1 MIESAVLGVRYG
13 DRATNL
19 PVAAVAARCQCRS
32 IDLRQSFI
40 FQFEKFLYSL
50 TGTFLEE
57 LDHYFAPF
65 SQSRSIRK
73 VWQSQLA
80 FVLSSHSSKVSSFFR
95 SACLIVNGALQVSK
109 NSGQ

>member
-50 TGTFLEE
+50 TGTFLEGTGPLFCTVQPVTFNKE
-57 LDHYFAPF
+57 GLAKPTGLCVVEPF
-65 SQSRSIRK
+65 E
-73 VWQSQLA
+73 
-80 FVLSSHSSKVSSFFR
+80 
-95 SACLIVNGALQVSK
+95 
-109 NSGQ
+109 